1 MASVGSLSFL
11 FKLQLDVL
19 YPVIVFFLPPPRLES
34 GGPPALRMNLY
45 ASGGAP
51 SQRGPYASRPPSVP
65 VVDSSA
71 AAGYPQ
77 RYMGAPTGEGPGGG
91 APNPPSWGPS
101 GSMDYQHRE
110 SLGLPSLGS
119 SGAPHNAMGPPG
131 APSYA
136 TGGVGAAPHSGVWS
150 SPFGYAGGEGSR
162 ESEKGGPPGG
172 GGPLGAPVGGPSV
185 GPEQQVMNMV
195 LHSVAENLTS
205 EAGKQVSLL
214 QQRFPR
220 FLLSLRPF
228 FSVSQGYVFLRLRQL
243 LFPFAALLATS
254 SSPRVFTPA
263 SDISNAAAAA
273 RTPERDMYI
282 PLMALTTFVLLV
294 CIQTG
299 TQGGFYPELM
309 GSTLSLSLLLLLFEV
324 GACKLVFYITG
335 ACAAAALDL
344 LCFCGYKYV
353 HVALLLLLRLGLDL
367 LWGPPIAWW
376 APLPSDATAAGVQE
390 DDVSAAAAAAAAAA
404 SGGGGAPQKQR
415 APYLVFVSSF
425 IYLSLC
431 VAAEVYVLLKRA
443 QAASQDNSSAPYGA
457 QGTFPSRG
465 PCATYALLLAA
476 AVQVPLCWFL
486 LPCKVFSM

>member
-1 MASVGSLSFL
+1 
-11 FKLQLDVL
+11 
-19 YPVIVFFLPPPRLES
+19 
-34 GGPPALRMNLY
+34 MNLY

-65 VVDSSA
+65 LVESAA

-77 RYMGAPTGEGPGGG
+77 RYMGAPTGGEPPGGS
-91 APNPPSWGPS
+91 PNPTSWGPS
-101 GSMDYQHRE
+101 KGMEYQHRE
-110 SLGLPSLGS
+110 SSGAPPLWS

-136 TGGVGAAPHSGVWS
+136 TAAAAPQGAVWS
-150 SPFGYAGGEGSR
+150 SPFGFAGGEGSE
-162 ESEKGGPPGG
+162 ESEKGGAFGAG
-172 GGPLGAPVGGPSV
+172 DPLGAPVGGGGPV

-195 LHSVAENLTS
+195 LHSVADNLTS
-205 EAGKQVSLL
+205 QAGKQVSLL

-220 FLLSLRPF
+220 FLLSLRPY
-228 FSVSQGYVFLRLRQL
+228 FSVSQGYVLLRLRQL
-243 LFPFAALLATS
+243 LFPFAALLAAS
-254 SSPRVFTPA
+254 SSPRVFTAA

-309 GSTLSLSLLLLLFEV
+309 GSTLSLSVLLLLFEV
-324 GACKLVFYITG
+324 GALKLVFYFTG

-376 APLPSDATAAGVQE
+376 APLATDAAAGALQE
-390 DDVSAAAAAAAAAA
+390 GEVSAAAAA
-404 SGGGGAPQKQR
+404 GGGGVPQKQR
-415 APYLVFVSSF
+415 APYLVFLSSF

-443 QAASQDNSSAPYGA
+443 QAASHDNSSAPYGA
-457 QGTFPSRG
+457 HGAFSSRG
-465 PCATYALLLAA
+465 PCAAYALLLAA

-486 LPCKVFSM
+486 LPSSPRCCRCFAAAAEEGQRFLLLELDPPEECRVRGTAQLTAQDPIRWGVCTAS

>member
-1 MASVGSLSFL
+1 
-11 FKLQLDVL
+11 
-19 YPVIVFFLPPPRLES
+19 
-34 GGPPALRMNLY
+34 
-45 ASGGAP
+45 
-51 SQRGPYASRPPSVP
+51 
-65 VVDSSA
+65 
-71 AAGYPQ
+71 
-77 RYMGAPTGEGPGGG
+77 MGAPTAGGPLGG
-91 APNPPSWGPS
+91 APNPASWGPS

-110 SLGLPSLGS
+110 SLGAPSLGS

-136 TGGVGAAPHSGVWS
+136 TGGVGAAPHAGVWS
-150 SPFGYAGGEGSR
+150 SPFGYAGGEGSG
-162 ESEKGGPPGG
+162 EGEKGGPPGG
-172 GGPLGAPVGGPSV
+172 GGAPLGAPAGGGPVS
-185 GPEQQVMNMV
+185 PEQQVMNMV
-195 LHSVAENLTS
+195 LHSVADNLTS

-243 LFPFAALLATS
+243 LFPFGALLASS
-254 SSPRVFTPA
+254 SSPRAFTPA
-263 SDISNAAAAA
+263 SDISNATAAA

-353 HVALLLLLRLGLDL
+353 HVALLLLLRLALDL

-376 APLPSDATAAGVQE
+376 APLPSDA
-390 DDVSAAAAAAAAAA
+390 AAAAAAAAGMQEGDVAA
-404 SGGGGAPQKQR
+404 AAAAAAGGAPHKQR
-415 APYLVFVSSF
+415 APYLLFVSSF

-443 QAASQDNSSAPYGA
+443 QAASHDNSSAPYGS
-457 QGTFPSRG
+457 QGAFSSRG
-465 PCATYALLLAA
+465 PCASYALLLAA